1 MTYYI
6 RLDDACEKRNIEK
19 WDRIEVLFDKYGI
32 KPLIGVIPHC
42 EDPMMDEYETDIDF
56 WDRVHTWIEKGW
68 VMALHGYSHK
78 YTTTEGGL
86 NPVNK
91 LSEFA
96 GVPLEIQKEKIKK
109 GVDVFRAHDMEPQ
122 VFFSPAHT
130 FDMNTLEAL
139 RSESNIQIISD
150 TVADKPYCK
159 WGFTFI
165 PQQSGQVRRLPFN
178 TITFCYHPNEMND
191 NDFDVLEKFLSS
203 YKDSFKPFPTA
214 PVHRKYSII
223 DKMLSFMYFVRRR

>member
-19 WDRIEVLFDKYGI
+19 WNRIESLFDKYGI

-42 EDPMMDEYETDIDF
+42 EDSMMDEYAFDDHF
-56 WDRVHTWIEKGW
+56 WDRVHEWINKGW
-68 VMALHGYSHK
+68 TIALHGYSHR

-96 GVPLEIQKEKIKK
+96 GVPLDEQKDKIKK
-109 GVDVFRAHDMEPQ
+109 GIEVFRAHDIEPQ

-139 RSESNIQIISD
+139 SSESNIRIISD
-150 TVADKPYCK
+150 TVADKPYSR

-165 PQQSGQVRRLPFN
+165 PQQSGQVRKLPFN
-178 TITFCYHPNEMND
+178 TVTFCYHPNEMED
-191 NDFDVLEKFLSS
+191 KDFETLEKFLAEH
-203 YKDSFKPFPTA
+203 KEKFKSFPTEQ
-214 PVHRKYSII
+214 VQRKYSLI
-223 DKMLSFMYFVRRR
+223 DKILSFMYFVRRK

>member
-1 MTYYI
+1 MAYYI

-19 WDRIEVLFDKYGI
+19 WDRIEALFDKYGI

-42 EDPMMDEYETDIDF
+42 EDPMMGEYETDDHF
-56 WDRVHTWIEKGW
+56 WDRVHSWTKKGW
-68 VMALHGYSHK
+68 TMALHGYSHK
-78 YTTTEGGL
+78 YTTNDGGL

-96 GVPLEIQKEKIKK
+96 GVPLEEQKEKIKK
-109 GVDVFRAHDMEPQ
+109 GVEVFRSHNIEPQ

-139 RSESNIQIISD
+139 RSESDIRIISD
-150 TVADKPYCK
+150 TVADKPYSK

-165 PQQSGQVRRLPFN
+165 PQQSGNVRKLPFS
-178 TITFCYHPNEMND
+178 TVTFCYHPNEMND

-203 YKDSFKPFPTA
+203 HKESFKPFPA
-214 PVHRKYSII
+214 EPVQRKYSLI

>member
-6 RLDDACEKRNIEK
+6 RLDDACEKRDIGK
-19 WDRIEVLFDKYGI
+19 WDRIEVLFDKYDI

-42 EDPMMDEYETDIDF
+42 EDSMMDEYETDENF
-56 WDRVHTWIEKGW
+56 WNRVHVWTEKGW

-96 GVPLEIQKEKIKK
+96 GVPLDVQKEKIKK
-109 GVDVFRAHDMEPQ
+109 GVELFRSHDIEPQ

-139 RSESNIQIISD
+139 RSESNIRIISD
-150 TVADKPYCK
+150 TVADKPYSK

-165 PQQSGQVRRLPFN
+165 PQQSGHVRNLPFS
-178 TITFCYHPNEMND
+178 TITFCYHPNEMKD
-191 NDFDVLEKFLSS
+191 DDFDVLEKFLSS
-203 YKDSFKPFPTA
+203 HKDSFKPFPTE
-214 PVHRKYSII
+214 PVQRKYSLI

>member
-1 MTYYI
+1 MAFHI
-6 RLDDACEKRNIEK
+6 RLDDACEKRDIKK
-19 WDRIEVLFDKYGI
+19 WDRIEDLFDKYGI

-42 EDPMMDEYETDIDF
+42 EDSMMDEYEWDEHF
-56 WDRVHTWIEKGW
+56 WDRVHAWTKKGW
-68 VMALHGYSHK
+68 IMALHGYSHK

-96 GVPLEIQKEKIKK
+96 GVPLDEQKEKIKK
-109 GVDVFRAHDMEPQ
+109 GVEVFRAQGIEPS

-139 RSESNIQIISD
+139 RSESSIRIISD
-150 TVADKPYCK
+150 TVADKPYSR

-165 PQQSGQVRRLPFN
+165 PQQSGQVRKLPFH
-178 TITFCYHPNEMND
+178 TVTFCYHPNEMND
-191 NDFDVLEKFLSS
+191 EDFEVLERFLAEH
-203 YKDSFKPFPTA
+203 KESFTPFPTEQ
-214 PVHRKYSII
+214 VQRKYSLW
-223 DKMLSFMYFVRRR
+223 DKMLSFLYFIRRK

>member
-109 GVDVFRAHDMEPQ
+109 GVEVFRAHDMEPQ

-139 RSESNIQIISD
+139 RSESSIQIISD

-203 YKDSFKPFPTA
+203 YKDSFKPFPTE

>member
-1 MTYYI
+1 MAYYI

-19 WDRIEVLFDKYGI
+19 WDRIEALFDKYGI

-42 EDPMMDEYETDIDF
+42 EDPMMNEYETDNRF
-56 WDRVHTWIEKGW
+56 WDRVHSWTEKGW
-68 VMALHGYSHK
+68 TMALHGYSHK

-96 GVPLEIQKEKIKK
+96 GVPLEVQKEKIKK
-109 GVDVFRAHDMEPQ
+109 GVEVFKSHGMEPQ

-130 FDMNTLEAL
+130 FDMNTLDAL
-139 RSESNIQIISD
+139 RTESDIRIISD
-150 TVADKPYCK
+150 TVADKPYSR

-165 PQQSGQVRRLPFN
+165 PQQSGQVRKLPFN
-178 TITFCYHPNEMND
+178 TVTFCYHPNEMNN
-191 NDFDVLEKFLSS
+191 NDFDVLENFLSS
-203 YKDSFKPFPTA
+203 NKESFKPFPTET
-214 PVHRKYSII
+214 VKRKYSLI